1 MRKKKGRGII
11 SEKKEGELFE
21 KKGKGNYLSCKYTTL
36 KTFQRLFCFAA
47 MQSEVLQHTNDR
59 SSPDPHLIPAWKR
72 CKQRKGREEAQPTSG
87 DQRCTRAVILYSI
100 LFKEQYK
107 QNYLCPAKCCLITY
121 APLFACILSSL
132 YHPQADVKQLLKASF
147 SLACLKLAYLS
158 FEKTLLPIYICIE
171 TDI

>member
-1 MRKKKGRGII
+1 MWNRR
-11 SEKKEGELFE
+11 
-21 KKGKGNYLSCKYTTL
+21 KGK
-36 KTFQRLFCFAA
+36 
-47 MQSEVLQHTNDR
+47 
-59 SSPDPHLIPAWKR
+59 
-72 CKQRKGREEAQPTSG
+72 EEEQLTSG
-87 DQRCTRAVILYSI
+87 DQRCTWSVILYSI

-107 QNYLCPAKCCLITY
+107 QNYLCSAKCCLITY

>member
-1 MRKKKGRGII
+1 MSRKH
-11 SEKKEGELFE
+11 S
-21 KKGKGNYLSCKYTTL
+21 TL
-36 KTFQRLFCFAA
+36 RTFQRLFCFAA
-47 MQSEVLQHTNDR
+47 MQSEVLQDTKDGN
-59 SSPDPHLIPAWKR
+59 SPDPHRIPAWR
-72 CKQRKGREEAQPTSG
+72 RWEQRKGKEEAQPTSG
-87 DQRCTRAVILYSI
+87 DQRCTPALISYSI